1 VRERARARA
10 SKRAKE
16 RRDTAGQAA
25 DVVAP
30 SLSCCSL
37 SLTRTHT
44 QERDAAFKKADA
56 DGSGTHS
63 QKSIDRQIDR

>member
-1 VRERARARA
+1 MRERERARA

-30 SLSCCSL
+30 SLSRCTL

-44 QERDAAFKKADA
+44 RR
-56 DGSGTHS
+56 SGTRHLKKQMRMVQARIRKS
-63 QKSIDRQIDR
+63 QQIDR